1 MFLGFVR
8 TITPLLFSVSV
19 VKIKSRSF
27 KSKFESSLIFNFVV
41 SSNQNGW
48 DRKYALKEA
57 DLHEKK
63 LADDIGVG
71 WRDLAR
77 ALGFNESSIEII
89 EKEKNN
95 CDKECCIRVL
105 VSWLHKEGED
115 ATAEKIFETLVK
127 IERKSLAERFPR
139 KPSDPNQVIHTDS
152 I

>member
-1 MFLGFVR
+1 MFLGFIR

-19 VKIKSRSF
+19 VKISRSF
-27 KSKFESSLIFNFVV
+27 KSKFESSLIFNFVA

-57 DLHEKK
+57 DLHDTN

-71 WRDLAR
+71 WRNLAR
-77 ALGFNESSIEII
+77 ALGFSESSIDII

-139 KPSDPNQVIHTDS
+139 KPSDPSQVIHTDS

>member
-1 MFLGFVR
+1 M
-8 TITPLLFSVSV
+8 
-19 VKIKSRSF
+19 
-27 KSKFESSLIFNFVV
+27 IFNFVA

-57 DLHEKK
+57 DLHDTN

-77 ALGFNESSIEII
+77 ALGFSESSIDII

-115 ATAEKIFETLVK
+115 ATAEKIYEALVR
-127 IERKSLAERFPR
+127 IGRKNLAERFQC
-139 KPSDPNQVIHTDS
+139 KPSDPSQVIHTDS

>member
-1 MFLGFVR
+1 MFLGFIR

-19 VKIKSRSF
+19 VKISRSF
-27 KSKFESSLIFNFVV
+27 KSKFESSLIFNFVA

-57 DLHEKK
+57 DLHDTN

-71 WRDLAR
+71 WRNLAR
-77 ALGFNESSIEII
+77 ALGFSESSIDII

-105 VSWLHKEGED
+105 VSWLHKEGGD
-115 ATAEKIFETLVK
+115 ATAEKIYEALVRIGRK
-127 IERKSLAERFPR
+127 ILAERFQC
-139 KPSDPNQVIHTDS
+139 KPSDPSQVIHTDS